1 MQATIASILT
11 KIFFTKL
18 AQMRKKKHLMAWA
31 QSVFVADVR
40 KNAHNQLAAHHNAEK
55 AEEVIIFTCANIGN
69 HDIR

>member
-1 MQATIASILT
+1 
-11 KIFFTKL
+11 
-18 AQMRKKKHLMAWA
+18 MRKKKHLMAWA

-69 HDIR
+69 HNIR